1 MNTFDSLDQDTK
13 VKIIRLH
20 PDLGDKLKIREG
32 LTNFSQEEQ
41 SRAGLAECNDQEFK
55 EFNRLNNE
63 FKSKFNIP
71 FIYAVRGKTKQ
82 DILDEFIGRLKS
94 DNMEQELDKSL
105 IQVKKIANLRINEII
120 RKSKTSKLKIGYK
133 FGLEFLNSKNGRKF
147 VSKLKN
153 QITFGDYKFSD
164 IPNTCSSAIK
174 AIKDL
179 KFNYCTVHISSGLEA
194 LKAAKKA
201 SGRTKLVGVT
211 ILTSLDNKALKEIG
225 FNKDV
230 KKLVYQQAKLANK
243 AKLDAIVCSAQEVK
257 IVRKVFKKEIITP
270 GIRFNSKSSKLN
282 DQKRILTPNQ
292 AYKNGSDWLV
302 IGRPI
307 TRGNIK
313 NNIQRLIDHLNQ

>member
-1 MNTFDSLDQDTK
+1 MKKNKIFIACDS
-13 VKIIRLH
+13 
-20 PDLGDKLKIREG
+20 
-32 LTNFSQEEQ
+32 TNI
-41 SRAGLAECNDQEFK
+41 SRIK
-55 EFNRLNNE
+55 
-63 FKSKFNIP
+63 
-71 FIYAVRGKTKQ
+71 
-82 DILDEFIGRLKS
+82 
-94 DNMEQELDKSL
+94 
-105 IQVKKIANLRINEII
+105 EII
-120 RKSKTSKLKIGYK
+120 KKSKTSKLKIGYK

-147 VSKLKN
+147 VSQLKN

-179 KFNYCTVHISSGLEA
+179 KFNYCTMHISSGLEA

-201 SGRTKLVGVT
+201 SGKTKLVGVT

-225 FNKDV
+225 FNRDV
-230 KKLVYQQAKLANK
+230 KKLVYHQAKLANK

-270 GIRFNSKSSKLN
+270 GIRFNSKLKSNIN
-282 DQKRILTPNQ
+282 DQKRVLTPKQ

-307 TRGNIK
+307 TKGNIK
-313 NNIQRLIDHLNQ
+313 NNIQTLINHLN